1 MRESRLFI
9 ILISLVMGLV
19 GCSKETM
26 IGEYVDRCAVR
37 LDIDWGPCGID
48 PDGMTVLFYPVDG
61 GEPSRFLTNMV
72 TGDEVRLRKGIYNVV
87 VFNQAAEEYSY
98 LTIEG
103 QDQYSTLRIVMKTT
117 ESDWYTPTEGERL
130 IYDPEPLA
138 VATLEGFEVTQEMVR
153 ANLKEG
159 KEFSLACRPEKVIF
173 TTHLSLEI
181 KGLHN
186 VRTARGS
193 IKGMA
198 DTYWIA
204 NSKTGS
210 SIATQLVDFSEK
222 TFHKNSTTDGILSG
236 SYLTLGR
243 PNVTSK
249 ATDEISNLLTLS
261 ILLVDNKTVIT
272 KQYDIAPR
280 AAINNETKEV
290 KVVLGTGADPDEE
303 ETPEDIPLELRMAL
317 GMTKSQR
324 INHMVLD
331 VIENSTDKIRMSS
344 DTYELFCDLHD
355 FLFTAVYTNPVCKGE
370 ERKAVDM
377 LTKIYGYYIDHVEE
391 MPEEYVR
398 IAGED
403 GDERAVCDYIAG
415 MSDTYAL
422 KVFNHL
428 FVPMFWHE

>member
-1 MRESRLFI
+1 MRESQLFI
-9 ILISLVMGLV
+9 ILISLVMGLA

-48 PDGMTVLFYPVDG
+48 PDGMTALFYPVDG
-61 GEPSRFLTNMV
+61 GEPSRFLTNTV

-117 ESDWYTPTEGERL
+117 DSDWYTPTEGERL

-153 ANLKEG
+153 A
-159 KEFSLACRPEKVIF
+159 
-173 TTHLSLEI
+173 LEI

-186 VRTARGS
+186 MRTARGS

-204 NSKTGS
+204 DRKTGS
-210 SIATQLVDFSEK
+210 SVATQLVDFSEK
-222 TFHKNSTTDGILSG
+222 TFHENSTTDGILSG

-303 ETPEDIPLELRMAL
+303 ETPEDIPLELPNVKPA
-317 GMTKSQR
+317 
-324 INHMVLD
+324 
-331 VIENSTDKIRMSS
+331 
-344 DTYELFCDLHD
+344 
-355 FLFTAVYTNPVCKGE
+355 TNGGE
-370 ERKAVDM
+370 GGFDASVDNW
-377 LTKIYGYYIDHVEE
+377 
-391 MPEEYVR
+391 
-398 IAGED
+398 
-403 GDERAVCDYIAG
+403 GDETNIVIPA
-415 MSDTYAL
+415 
-422 KVFNHL
+422 
-428 FVPMFWHE
+428 

>member
-1 MRESRLFI
+1 M
-9 ILISLVMGLV
+9 
-19 GCSKETM
+19 
-26 IGEYVDRCAVR
+26 
-37 LDIDWGPCGID
+37 
-48 PDGMTVLFYPVDG
+48 
-61 GEPSRFLTNMV
+61 
-72 TGDEVRLRKGIYNVV
+72 
-87 VFNQAAEEYSY
+87 
-98 LTIEG
+98 
-103 QDQYSTLRIVMKTT
+103 
-117 ESDWYTPTEGERL
+117 
-130 IYDPEPLA
+130 
-138 VATLEGFEVTQEMVR
+138 TQEMVR

-303 ETPEDIPLELRMAL
+303 ETPEDIPLELPNVKPA
-317 GMTKSQR
+317 
-324 INHMVLD
+324 
-331 VIENSTDKIRMSS
+331 
-344 DTYELFCDLHD
+344 
-355 FLFTAVYTNPVCKGE
+355 TNGGE
-370 ERKAVDM
+370 GGFDAS
-377 LTKIYGYYIDHVEE
+377 IDNW
-391 MPEEYVR
+391 
-398 IAGED
+398 
-403 GDERAVCDYIAG
+403 GDEVDIVLPA
-415 MSDTYAL
+415 
-422 KVFNHL
+422 
-428 FVPMFWHE
+428 

>member
-1 MRESRLFI
+1 
-9 ILISLVMGLV
+9 
-19 GCSKETM
+19 
-26 IGEYVDRCAVR
+26 
-37 LDIDWGPCGID
+37 
-48 PDGMTVLFYPVDG
+48 
-61 GEPSRFLTNMV
+61 V

-117 ESDWYTPTEGERL
+117 DSDWYTPTEGERL

-186 VRTARGS
+186 MRTARGS

-204 NSKTGS
+204 DRKTGS
-210 SIATQLVDFSEK
+210 SVATQLVDFSEK
-222 TFHKNSTTDGILSG
+222 TFHENSTTDGILSG

-261 ILLVDNKTVIT
+261 ILLVDNRTVIT

-290 KVVLGTGADPDEE
+290 EVVLGTKIDPDKEE
-303 ETPEDIPLELRMAL
+303 VPEDIPLELPNVEPEKN
-317 GMTKSQR
+317 G
-324 INHMVLD
+324 
-331 VIENSTDKIRMSS
+331 
-344 DTYELFCDLHD
+344 
-355 FLFTAVYTNPVCKGE
+355 GE
-370 ERKAVDM
+370 GGFDATVDNW
-377 LTKIYGYYIDHVEE
+377 
-391 MPEEYVR
+391 
-398 IAGED
+398 
-403 GDERAVCDYIAG
+403 GDETNIVIPA
-415 MSDTYAL
+415 
-422 KVFNHL
+422 
-428 FVPMFWHE
+428 

>member
-9 ILISLVMGLV
+9 ILISLVMGLA

-61 GEPSRFLTNMV
+61 GEPSRFLTNTV

-117 ESDWYTPTEGERL
+117 DSDWYTPTEGERL

-153 ANLKEG
+153 TNLKEG

-204 NSKTGS
+204 DRKTGS
-210 SIATQLVDFSEK
+210 SVATQ
-222 TFHKNSTTDGILSG
+222 
-236 SYLTLGR
+236 LGR

-290 KVVLGTGADPDEE
+290 KVVLGTKIDPDKEE
-303 ETPEDIPLELRMAL
+303 VPEDIPLELPNVEPEKN
-317 GMTKSQR
+317 G
-324 INHMVLD
+324 
-331 VIENSTDKIRMSS
+331 
-344 DTYELFCDLHD
+344 
-355 FLFTAVYTNPVCKGE
+355 GE
-370 ERKAVDM
+370 GGFDATVDNW
-377 LTKIYGYYIDHVEE
+377 
-391 MPEEYVR
+391 
-398 IAGED
+398 
-403 GDERAVCDYIAG
+403 GDETNIVIPA
-415 MSDTYAL
+415 
-422 KVFNHL
+422 
-428 FVPMFWHE
+428 

>member
-1 MRESRLFI
+1 MN
-9 ILISLVMGLV
+9 
-19 GCSKETM
+19 
-26 IGEYVDRCAVR
+26 GEYVDRCAVR

-48 PDGMTVLFYPVDG
+48 PDGMTALFYPVDG
-61 GEPSRFLTNMV
+61 GEPSRFLTNTV

-117 ESDWYTPTEGERL
+117 DSDWYTPDEGERL
-130 IYDPEPLA
+130 
-138 VATLEGFEVTQEMVR
+138 TQEMVR
-153 ANLKEG
+153 TNLKEG

-204 NSKTGS
+204 DRKTGS
-210 SIATQLVDFSEK
+210 SVATQLVDFSEK
-222 TFHKNSTTDGILSG
+222 TFHENSTTDGILSG

-290 KVVLGTGADPDEE
+290 EVVLGTKIDPDKEE
-303 ETPEDIPLELRMAL
+303 VPEDIPLELPNVEPEKN
-317 GMTKSQR
+317 G
-324 INHMVLD
+324 
-331 VIENSTDKIRMSS
+331 
-344 DTYELFCDLHD
+344 
-355 FLFTAVYTNPVCKGE
+355 GE
-370 ERKAVDM
+370 GGFDASVDNW
-377 LTKIYGYYIDHVEE
+377 
-391 MPEEYVR
+391 
-398 IAGED
+398 
-403 GDERAVCDYIAG
+403 GDEVDIVIPA
-415 MSDTYAL
+415 
-422 KVFNHL
+422 
-428 FVPMFWHE
+428 

>member
-1 MRESRLFI
+1 M
-9 ILISLVMGLV
+9 
-19 GCSKETM
+19 
-26 IGEYVDRCAVR
+26 
-37 LDIDWGPCGID
+37 
-48 PDGMTVLFYPVDG
+48 
-61 GEPSRFLTNMV
+61 
-72 TGDEVRLRKGIYNVV
+72 

-210 SIATQLVDFSEK
+210 R
-222 TFHKNSTTDGILSG
+222 NS
-236 SYLTLGR
+236 LTSR
-243 PNVTSK
+243 K
-249 ATDEISNLLTLS
+249 
-261 ILLVDNKTVIT
+261 
-272 KQYDIAPR
+272 R
-280 AAINNETKEV
+280 
-290 KVVLGTGADPDEE
+290 
-303 ETPEDIPLELRMAL
+303 
-317 GMTKSQR
+317 
-324 INHMVLD
+324 
-331 VIENSTDKIRMSS
+331 
-344 DTYELFCDLHD
+344 
-355 FLFTAVYTNPVCKGE
+355 LFTRTQRPMVSYPA
-370 ERKAVDM
+370 
-377 LTKIYGYYIDHVEE
+377 LT
-391 MPEEYVR
+391 
-398 IAGED
+398 
-403 GDERAVCDYIAG
+403 
-415 MSDTYAL
+415 
-422 KVFNHL
+422 
-428 FVPMFWHE
+428 

>member
-9 ILISLVMGLV
+9 ILISLVMGLA

-48 PDGMTVLFYPVDG
+48 PDGMTALFYPVDG
-61 GEPSRFLTNMV
+61 GEPSRFLTNTV

-117 ESDWYTPTEGERL
+117 DSDWYTPTEGERL

-186 VRTARGS
+186 MRTARGS

-204 NSKTGS
+204 DRKTGS
-210 SIATQLVDFSEK
+210 SVATQLVDFSE
-222 TFHKNSTTDGILSG
+222 KNSTTDGILSG

-261 ILLVDNKTVIT
+261 ILLVDNRTVIT

-290 KVVLGTGADPDEE
+290 EVVLGTKIDLDKE
-303 ETPEDIPLELRMAL
+303 IPLELPNVEPEKN
-317 GMTKSQR
+317 G
-324 INHMVLD
+324 
-331 VIENSTDKIRMSS
+331 
-344 DTYELFCDLHD
+344 
-355 FLFTAVYTNPVCKGE
+355 GE
-370 ERKAVDM
+370 GGFDATVDNW
-377 LTKIYGYYIDHVEE
+377 
-391 MPEEYVR
+391 
-398 IAGED
+398 
-403 GDERAVCDYIAG
+403 GDETNIVIPA
-415 MSDTYAL
+415 
-422 KVFNHL
+422 
-428 FVPMFWHE
+428 